1 MLENRLGYRFDEPD
15 QLELAVT
22 HRSWCAEHDG
32 GPSNERLEFLG
43 DAVLGLVVAD
53 FLYRRF
59 PDLPVGQM
67 AKTRAAV
74 VNASTLTDLAVDI
87 VLGGHLRLGK
97 GEESSGGRTKA
108 SIVSDA
114 LEAVIGAVYVDGGLE
129 SARDFVL
136 AQLGDRIDE
145 AASQPGARDYK
156 TLLQES
162 AVRDGLDS
170 PEYDVSQTGPHHNR
184 LFRAVVSIGG
194 DVCGTGEGSTIK
206 QAQRRAARV
215 AYEARSGTDGALDV

>member
-1 MLENRLGYRFDEPD
+1 
-15 QLELAVT
+15 
-22 HRSWCAEHDG
+22 
-32 GPSNERLEFLG
+32 
-43 DAVLGLVVAD
+43 
-53 FLYRRF
+53 
-59 PDLPVGQM
+59 M

-87 VLGGHLRLGK
+87 DLGGHLRLGK
-97 GEESSGGRTKA
+97 GEEGSGGRAKA

-145 AASQPGARDYK
+145 AAGQPGARDYK

-162 AVRDGLDS
+162 AAGDGLDS

-184 LFRAVVSIGG
+184 LFRAVVRIGG
-194 DVCGTGEGSTIK
+194 EVCGTGEGSTIK
-206 QAQRRAARV
+206 QAQQRAARV
-215 AYEARSGTDGALDV
+215 AYQARTGEDGALDV

>member
-1 MLENRLGYRFDEPD
+1 MLENRLGYRFDEPG

-53 FLYRRF
+53 FLYQRF
-59 PDLPVGQM
+59 PDLPEGQM
-67 AKTRAAV
+67 AKTRASV
-74 VNASTLTDLAVDI
+74 VNAATLTDLAVDI
-87 VLGGHLRLGK
+87 ELGGHLRLGK
-97 GEESSGGRTKA
+97 GEEISGGRTKA

-114 LEAVIGAVYVDGGLE
+114 LEAIIGAVYVDGGLE
-129 SARDFVL
+129 SAREFVL

-162 AVRDGLDS
+162 AVRDGLAS
-170 PEYDVSQTGPHHNR
+170 PEYDVTQTGPHHNR
-184 LFRAVVSIGG
+184 LFRAAVRIGG
-194 DVCGTGEGSTIK
+194 DVCGTGEGTTIK

-215 AYEARSGTDGALDV
+215 AWEARSGEDGALDV

>member
-1 MLENRLGYRFDEPD
+1 MLENRLGYRFDEPG

-53 FLYRRF
+53 FLYQRF
-59 PDLPVGQM
+59 PDLPEGQM

-74 VNASTLTDLAVDI
+74 VNAATLTDLAVDI
-87 VLGGHLRLGK
+87 ELGGHLRLGK
-97 GEESSGGRTKA
+97 GEEISGGRTKA

-114 LEAVIGAVYVDGGLE
+114 LEAIIGAVYVDGGLE
-129 SARDFVL
+129 SAREFVL

-162 AVRDGLDS
+162 AVRDGLAS
-170 PEYDVSQTGPHHNR
+170 PEYDVTQTGPHHNR
-184 LFRAVVSIGG
+184 LFRAAVRIGG
-194 DVCGTGEGSTIK
+194 DVCGTGEGTTIK
-206 QAQRRAARV
+206 QAQRRSARV
-215 AYEARSGTDGALDV
+215 AWEARSGEDGALDV

>member
-1 MLENRLGYRFDEPD
+1 MLENRLGYRFDEPG

-53 FLYRRF
+53 FLYQRF
-59 PDLPVGQM
+59 PDLPEGQM

-74 VNASTLTDLAVDI
+74 VNAATLTDLAVDI
-87 VLGGHLRLGK
+87 ELGGHLRLGK
-97 GEESSGGRTKA
+97 GEEISGGRTKA

-114 LEAVIGAVYVDGGLE
+114 LEAIIGAVYVDGGLE
-129 SARDFVL
+129 SAREFVL

-162 AVRDGLDS
+162 AVRDGLAS
-170 PEYDVSQTGPHHNR
+170 PEYDVMQTGPHHNR
-184 LFRAVVSIGG
+184 LFRAAVRIGG
-194 DVCGTGEGSTIK
+194 AVCGTGEGTTIK

-215 AYEARSGTDGALDV
+215 AWEARCGEDGALDV

>member
-1 MLENRLGYRFDEPD
+1 MLENRLGYRFDEPG

-53 FLYRRF
+53 FLYQRF
-59 PDLPVGQM
+59 PDLPEGQM

-74 VNASTLTDLAVDI
+74 VNAATLTDLAVDI
-87 VLGGHLRLGK
+87 ELGGHLRLGK
-97 GEESSGGRTKA
+97 GEEISGGRTKA

-114 LEAVIGAVYVDGGLE
+114 LEAIIGAVYVDGGLE
-129 SARDFVL
+129 SAREFVL

-162 AVRDGLDS
+162 AVRDGLAS
-170 PEYDVSQTGPHHNR
+170 PEYDVRQTGPHHNR
-184 LFRAVVSIGG
+184 LFRAAVRIGG
-194 DVCGTGEGSTIK
+194 DVCGTGEGTTIK
-206 QAQRRAARV
+206 QAQQRAARV
-215 AYEARSGTDGALDV
+215 AWEARSGEDGALDV

>member
-1 MLENRLGYRFDEPD
+1 MLENRLGYRFDEPG

-53 FLYRRF
+53 FLYQRF
-59 PDLPVGQM
+59 PDLPEGQM

-74 VNASTLTDLAVDI
+74 VNAATLTDLAVDI
-87 VLGGHLRLGK
+87 ELGGHLRLGK
-97 GEESSGGRTKA
+97 GEEISGGRTKA

-114 LEAVIGAVYVDGGLE
+114 LEAIIGAVYVDGGLE
-129 SARDFVL
+129 SAREFVL

-162 AVRDGLDS
+162 AVRDGLAS
-170 PEYDVSQTGPHHNR
+170 PEYDVTQAGPHHDR
-184 LFRAVVSIGG
+184 LFRAAVRIGG
-194 DVCGTGEGSTIK
+194 DVCGTGEGTTIK

-215 AYEARSGTDGALDV
+215 AWEARSGEDGALDV

>member
-1 MLENRLGYRFDEPD
+1 MLENRLGYRFDEPGR
-15 QLELAVT
+15 LELAVT

-43 DAVLGLVVAD
+43 DAVLGLVVSD
-53 FLYRRF
+53 FLYQRF
-59 PDLPVGQM
+59 PDLPEGQM

-74 VNASTLTDLAVDI
+74 VNAATLTDLAVDLE
-87 VLGGHLRLGK
+87 LGGHLRLGK
-97 GEESSGGRTKA
+97 GEEGSGGRTKA

-114 LEAVIGAVYVDGGLE
+114 LEAIIGAVYVDGGLE
-129 SARDFVL
+129 SAREFVL

-162 AVRDGLDS
+162 AVRDGLAS
-170 PEYDVSQTGPHHNR
+170 PEYDVTQTGPHHNR
-184 LFRAVVSIGG
+184 LFRAAVRIGG
-194 DVCGTGEGSTIK
+194 DICGTGEGTTIK

-215 AYEARSGTDGALDV
+215 AWEARSGEDGALDV

>member
-1 MLENRLGYRFDEPD
+1 MLENRLGYRFDEPG

-53 FLYRRF
+53 FLYQRF
-59 PDLPVGQM
+59 PDLPEGQM

-74 VNASTLTDLAVDI
+74 VNAATLTDLAVDI
-87 VLGGHLRLGK
+87 ELGGHLRLGK
-97 GEESSGGRTKA
+97 GEEISGGRTKA

-114 LEAVIGAVYVDGGLE
+114 LEAIIGAVYVDGGLE
-129 SARDFVL
+129 SAREFVL

-162 AVRDGLDS
+162 AVRDGLAS
-170 PEYDVSQTGPHHNR
+170 PEYDVTQTGPHHNR
-184 LFRAVVSIGG
+184 LFRAAVRIGG
-194 DVCGTGEGSTIK
+194 DVCGTGEGTTIK

-215 AYEARSGTDGALDV
+215 AWEARSGEDGALDV